1 MDTFTEP
8 MQSMLGK
15 LNQFLHSD
23 SMSRVLGAILVIL
36 LALLFKRI
44 FARITVFFLRKLTSK
59 TSNVIDDHLVK
70 ALGGP
75 VEFVFVLIGLY
86 AASNI
91 LAFPPS
97 VDLIVGRI
105 LRSLTL
111 FTLFWFA
118 YRAAEVFS
126 VFFKRYTES
135 TESKFDDM
143 LVNFVS
149 NALRVVIIILGAI
162 TIAQVWFDE
171 IAGILTGLG
180 LGGLA
185 FALAAQ
191 DTAKNLFGSITIMLD
206 RPFAIGDWIQTPHVE
221 GTVEEI
227 GFRSTRVRTFAQA
240 LVTIPNSVMSNDPIT
255 NWSKMGKR
263 RITYRLGISY
273 DTEPE
278 QLQKCVEGIRQMLKN
293 HPEIH
298 PETIFVYFEKFGENA
313 LELFFYFFTK
323 TTNWQKYLEVQQD
336 VNFKVMQILNDYGVS
351 VAFPSRTVYLQGIDS
366 GAPETVHTETIPEPE
381 KTPKGN
387 VQ

>member
-1 MDTFTEP
+1 MDVFIDFL
-8 MQSMLGK
+8 QNSLGQV
-15 LNQFLHSD
+15 LYSER
-23 SMSRVLGAILVIL
+23 MSRILGAILVVL
-36 LALLFKRI
+36 LALLLKRL
-44 FARITVFFLRKLTSK
+44 FAKIVVLLLKKVTSK
-59 TSNVIDDHLVK
+59 TSSRIDDHLVK
-70 ALGGP
+70 VLGEP

-86 AASNI
+86 SASKI
-91 LAFPPS
+91 LALPPNI
-97 VDLIVGRI
+97 DLIVGRI

-126 VFFKRYTES
+126 VFFKRYTEN

-143 LVNFVS
+143 LVNFIS
-149 NALRVVIIILGAI
+149 NALKVVIIALGAI

-206 RPFAIGDWIQTPHVE
+206 RPFAIGDWIETPNVE
-221 GTVEEI
+221 GTIEEI

-255 NWSKMGKR
+255 NWSRMGKR
-263 RITYRLGISY
+263 RISYRLGVNY
-273 DTEPE
+273 DATPE
-278 QLQKCVEGIRQMLKN
+278 QLQKCVERLRQMLEN

-298 PETIFVYFEKFGENA
+298 PETIFVYFERFGDNA
-313 LELFFYFFTK
+313 LEIFFYFFTK
-323 TTNWQKYLEVQQD
+323 TTNWQKFLEVQQD
-336 VNFKVMQILNDYGVS
+336 VNLKVMQILDESGLT
-351 VAFPSRTVYLQGIDS
+351 VALPSRNVYVQGIDS
-366 GAPETVHTETIPEPE
+366 GASVNSKE
-381 KTPKGN
+381 
-387 VQ
+387 